1 MSEAATA
8 DAFLKGDGLPDGS
21 VSSRRRWSRKRMA
34 MTGLVFVLLTGAGSY
49 GRYWWETGR
58 FLESTDDA
66 YVGGD
71 VTVIASRV
79 SGFVAEVLVTDNQK
93 VRAGDLLL
101 RIDDRDYRAA
111 LARAEA
117 AVAAQDATL
126 LNLDATRRL
135 QEAVIA
141 QARADLAAAQ
151 AEAARTRFDFDRY
164 RQLSASQYASEQRF
178 QQADAD
184 DKKAAA
190 AVEKA
195 RATLD
200 AAERRIAVIDTQKRQ
215 AEAAREQA
223 VAERETARLN
233 VGYTEIRAPVDGTV
247 GNRSARVGSYATP
260 GASLIAI
267 VPADG
272 LWVDANFKESQLAQ
286 MRPGEPASVVA
297 DVLPGET
304 FAGHV
309 ESLAPATGAQFS
321 VLPPENA
328 TGNFTKIVQR
338 VPVRI
343 RLDGEGG
350 RLGRL
355 RPGLSV
361 TATVDRRG
369 DAVDPSDPKPAS
381 KGGTV
386 VGDLGR

>member
-1 MSEAATA
+1 MSATA
-8 DAFLKGDGLPDGS
+8 SVDTFVDTKLPDQGIARP
-21 VSSRRRWSRKRMA
+21 RRLSRKRLA
-34 MTGLVFVLLTGAGSY
+34 LAGAALLALASGGAY

-71 VTVIASRV
+71 VTVIAPRV
-79 SGFVAEVLVTDNQK
+79 SGFVAQVLVVDNQA
-93 VRAGDLLL
+93 VRAGDLLI

-117 AVAAQDATL
+117 GVAAQEAAL
-126 LNLDATRRL
+126 LNLDATRHL

-141 QARADLAAAQ
+141 QGRADLAAAR
-151 AEAARTRFDFDRY
+151 AEAARTHFDFDRY

-184 DKKAAA
+184 DKKATA

-195 RATLD
+195 RANLD
-200 AAERRIAVIDTQKRQ
+200 AAERKIVVIDTQKRQ

-223 VAERETARLN
+223 RAERETARINL
-233 VGYTEIRAPVDGTV
+233 GYTEIRAPVDGTV
-247 GNRSARVGSYATP
+247 GNRSARIGSYATP
-260 GASLIAI
+260 GASLVAL
-267 VPADG
+267 VPAAG
-272 LWVDANFKESQLAQ
+272 LWVDANFKESQLAE
-286 MRPGEPASVVA
+286 MRPGQKASIVA
-297 DVLPGET
+297 DVLPGES

-328 TGNFTKIVQR
+328 TGNFTKIIQR

-343 RLDGEGG
+343 RLDGEGS

-361 TATVDRRG
+361 TASVDRRG
-369 DAVDPSDPKPAS
+369 GDRDKDAPSAKDDI
-381 KGGTV
+381 V
-386 VGDLGR
+386 VGRLDR